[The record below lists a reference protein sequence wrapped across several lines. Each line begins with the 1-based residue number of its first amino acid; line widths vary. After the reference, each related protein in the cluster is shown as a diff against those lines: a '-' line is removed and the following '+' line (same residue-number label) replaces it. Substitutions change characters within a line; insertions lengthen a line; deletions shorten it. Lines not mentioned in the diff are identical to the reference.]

1 MAKYIYESLL
11 PQGANTGQNF
21 PYFRKKKT
29 GQPVFWENEFG
40 EKVERGLYIREQMR
54 ILDEDNELEKQMID
68 YLLEHPWRNARYKM
82 RDLQAENQA
91 RETLLKRRGTAARKI
106 MMMKKEEAP
115 RFMTYFGYTE
125 FDDGARAE
133 LIATMTDPTRLQ
145 EVEDALEV
153 KNLPM
158 IVTIR
163 EMVEYGIIYIN
174 DGVYYAEF
182 NNSMLGIN
190 EVSVA
195 ENFTKQMD
203 VFKEM
208 EKDLKRK
215 EYNHKQREKAEL
227 NRLSLDPNS

>member
-11 PQGANTGQNF
+11 PQGGNTGQNF
-21 PYFRKKKT
+21 PYYRKKKT
-29 GQPVFWENEFG
+29 GQPVFWENEFK
-40 EKVERGLYIREQMR
+40 ERVERGPFIRYQQQ
-54 ILDEDNELEKQMID
+54 ILDTENEYDAQLLE
-68 YLLEHPWRNARYKM
+68 YLLDHPYRNQTFKL
-82 RDLQAENQA
+82 RDLERENRA
-91 RETLLKRRGTAARKI
+91 REAMKKRRGAAARKI
-106 MMMKKEEAP
+106 MMMRKEDAP
-115 RFMTYFGYTE
+115 KFMAYFNYTE
-125 FDDGARAE
+125 FDDGARAD
-133 LIATMTDPTRLQ
+133 LIEQMKDPDYLIK
-145 EVEDALEV
+145 VEEALEV

-163 EMVEYGIIYIN
+163 EMVEYGIIYVQ

-195 ENFTKQMD
+195 ENFNKNMD

-215 EYNHKQREKAEL
+215 IVNHKTREKNEL
-227 NRLSLDPNS
+227 KRLTLDPN